1 MPNKNKS
8 QDYMLVEEES
18 INIRQEI
25 EKYAFYWK
33 WFILGAIVSL
43 ITAYV
48 YLRYTPN
55 TYEVSTTILID
66 DESNGGLPTELEAFE
81 ELGIG
86 GGNKK
91 NIENEMGILK
101 SRSLM
106 TQVVKKLELNI
117 SYFKEGNVRNTEIY
131 RDELPFKVSFFVK
144 DSIFFERDTTFTIKI
159 LSDSTFELANSKTNS
174 RVSHKYGKNV
184 QVQNAEMII
193 TPVNI
198 SSREI
203 NTTYIVNI
211 DPLKFVTNNYRKNID
226 VSLLYKKASI
236 LELKLKS
243 PVKLKAQRILDELI
257 RQYNK
262 DAIEYKSLIGNN
274 TDKFIN
280 ERLALIEEDLRKVD
294 KTAETFK
301 TTNKLTDIPLE
312 TGIVLKTNSIVEKE
326 IIDLNTQL
334 KLVNYVSEHMN
345 SNAQRLIPENLGINS
360 SDVNS
365 SSTQYNTILLERNRI
380 AQSSGKNNPVLLNL
394 DAQLAQLRS
403 SITQGL
409 SNLKH
414 SLSISLSQARSQE
427 RTIDSQISSAPRK
440 EREFRDIQRQQQIIE
455 TLYLFLLKKREENSI
470 SLAVTVPNAKLID
483 AADGSNIAVSPKRK
497 MVYGMALLLGL
508 LVPFGIIFLSFLLD
522 NKIHNQ
528 EDLEDALKTPIIGNI
543 PKTLDDNKILTKSDR
558 GNVAEAFRMLRTNMN
573 FMLGNLKEQP
583 KAIYI
588 TSTVPGE
595 GKTFVA
601 INLATVLAMS
611 NKKVLLIGA
620 DVRKPKVA
628 EYLDMTTAT
637 NGLTVFL
644 ADNSIQINQIIETA
658 KNGDFDVIQSGMVP
672 PNPSE
677 LLINGRFDEVLNYGK
692 AHYDYVIVDT
702 APVNMVTDT
711 LQIASKADLFIY
723 LVRANY
729 LDKRLLEIPKK
740 LYKEK
745 RIPNMTVVINGT
757 DVKKG
762 YGYGNGY
769 GYGYGH
775 EEEKKS
781 WFKRLTNRS

>member
-1 MPNKNKS
+1 MQKKEKF
-8 QDYMLVEEES
+8 QDYMLVDEES
-18 INIRQEI
+18 INIRQQI
-25 EKYAFYWK
+25 EKYAFHWK
-33 WFILGAIVSL
+33 WFLLGAVLSL
-43 ITAYV
+43 IAAYV

-55 TYEVSTTILID
+55 IYEVSTTILID
-66 DESNGGLPTELEAFE
+66 DEGNGGLSSELAAFE
-81 ELGIG
+81 ELGIS

-106 TQVVKKLELNI
+106 TRVVKKLDLNI
-117 SYFKEGNVRNTEIY
+117 TYFKESSVKDTEIY
-131 RDELPFKVSFFVK
+131 KEELPFKVSFFIK
-144 DSIFFERDTTFTIKI
+144 DSTFFERSTSFTIKV
-159 LSDSTFELANSKTNS
+159 LSDTSFELSNTDEAPGVTYT
-174 RVSHKYGKNV
+174 YGKSIT
-184 QVQNAEMII
+184 QRYGDFII
-193 TPVNI
+193 TPNNI
-198 SSREI
+198 SKDDI
-203 NTTYIVNI
+203 NTTYIVKTA
-211 DPLKFVTNNYRKNID
+211 PLKVVVNNYIKAID

-243 PVKLKAQRILDELI
+243 LVKLKAQRILDELI

-274 TDKFIN
+274 TDTFIN

-301 TTNKLTDIPLE
+301 TTNQLTDISLE
-312 TGIVLKTNSIVEKE
+312 TGIVLESNSSVEKE
-326 IIDLNTQL
+326 IIDLSTQL
-334 KLVNYVSEHMN
+334 KLVNYVTEHM
-345 SNAQRLIPENLGINS
+345 SSDDHTLIPENLGINA

-365 SSTQYNTILLERNRI
+365 SSNQYNEILLERNRI

-394 DAQLAQLRS
+394 DAQLSQLRS
-403 SITQGL
+403 SVAQGL
-409 SNLKH
+409 TNLKR
-414 SLSISLSQARSQE
+414 SLIISLDQARSQE
-427 RTIDSQISSAPRK
+427 RSIDSRITSAPRK

-483 AADGSNIAVSPKRK
+483 AADGSNNAVSPNRK
-497 MVYGMALLLGL
+497 MIYIIALFFGL
-508 LVPFGIIFLSFLLD
+508 VIPFVIISLIFLLD
-522 NKIHNQ
+522 TKIHNQ
-528 EDLEDALKTPIIGNI
+528 EDLEDILKTPIIGNI
-543 PKTLDDNKILTKSDR
+543 PKTLDGNKILTKSDR
-558 GNVAEAFRMLRTNMN
+558 GNVAEAFRMLRTNTN
-573 FMLGNLKEQP
+573 FMLGNLKEQS
-583 KAIYI
+583 KAIYV
-588 TSTVPGE
+588 TSTIPGE
-595 GKTFVA
+595 GKTFVS

-658 KNGDFDVIQSGMVP
+658 KNGEFDVIQSGIVP

-711 LQIASKADLFIY
+711 LQIASRADLFIY

-740 LYKEK
+740 LYNEK

-775 EEEKKS
+775 EEENKS

>member
-1 MPNKNKS
+1 MSNKEKF
-8 QDYMLVEEES
+8 QDYMLTEDES
-18 INIRQEI
+18 INIRQQI
-25 EKYAFYWK
+25 EKYVFHWK
-33 WFILGAIVSL
+33 WFALGLFLAMMG
-43 ITAYV
+43 AYL

-55 TYEVSTTILID
+55 SYEVSATILID
-66 DESNGGLPTELEAFE
+66 DEANGGLNNELAAFE

-86 GGNKK
+86 NSKK

-106 TQVVKKLELNI
+106 TRVVKKLDLNI
-117 SYFKEGNVRNTEIY
+117 SYFKEGSVRDTEIY
-131 RDELPFKVSFFVK
+131 KDELPFKTTFFVK
-144 DSIFFERDTTFTIKI
+144 DSSFFERNTSFIIKI
-159 LSDSTFELANSKTNS
+159 ISDTNFELSHSKKEKGTS
-174 RVSHKYGKNV
+174 YAYGKNV
-184 QVQNAEMII
+184 KTAYGDIII

-198 SSREI
+198 TSEDY
-203 NTTYIVNI
+203 NAVYIVKTA
-211 DPLKFVTNNYRKNID
+211 PLKSVAKNYRNSIN

-243 PVKLKAQRILDELI
+243 PVKLKAERILNELI
-257 RQYNK
+257 REYNK

-274 TDKFIN
+274 TDAFIN
-280 ERLALIEEDLRKVD
+280 ERLELIEDDLKKVD
-294 KTAETFK
+294 KTAEHFK
-301 TTNKLTDIPLE
+301 TANKLTDISLE
-312 TGIVLKTNSIVEKE
+312 TGIVLETNSVVEKE
-326 IIDLNTQL
+326 IIDLSTQL
-334 KLVNYVSEHMN
+334 KLVDYVIAHMQSGSKN
-345 SNAQRLIPENLGINS
+345 LIPENLGINS
-360 SDVNS
+360 SDVTS

-394 DAQLAQLRS
+394 DAQLSQLS
-403 SITQGL
+403 GSIAQGL
-409 SNLKH
+409 SNLKR
-414 SLSISLSQARSQE
+414 SLTISLGQAKSQE
-427 RTIDSQISSAPRK
+427 RSIDSKITSAPRK

-455 TLYLFLLKKREENSI
+455 TLYLFLLEKREENAI

-483 AADGSNIAVSPKRK
+483 AADGSDIPVGPKRK
-497 MVYGMALLLGL
+497 MIYAIALMLGL
-508 LVPFGIIFLSFLLD
+508 LIPFVFIYVLFLLD
-522 NKIHNQ
+522 NKVHNQ
-528 EDLEDALKTPIIGNI
+528 EDLEALLKTPIIGNI
-543 PKTLDDNKILTKSDR
+543 PKTLEGNKILTKSDR

-573 FMLGNLKEQP
+573 FMLGNLKEQS
-583 KAIYI
+583 KAIYV

-628 EYLDMTTAT
+628 EYLDMTEAT

-692 AHYDYVIVDT
+692 EHYDYVIVDT

-711 LQIASKADLFIY
+711 LQIASRADLFIY

-729 LDKRLLEIPKK
+729 LDSRLLEIPKK
-740 LYKEK
+740 LYNEK

>member
-1 MPNKNKS
+1 MSNQEKF

-18 INIRQEI
+18 INIRQQI
-25 EKYAFYWK
+25 EKYLFYWK
-33 WFILGAIVSL
+33 WFALGLIIAIMC
-43 ITAYV
+43 AYM

-55 TYEVSTTILID
+55 AYEVSTTILID
-66 DESNGGLPTELEAFE
+66 DEGNGGLSSELAAFE

-106 TQVVKKLELNI
+106 TRVVKKLDLNI
-117 SYFKEGNVRNTEIY
+117 SYFKEGNVRDTEIY
-131 RDELPFKVSFFVK
+131 KEELPFKASFFIK
-144 DSIFFERDTTFTIKI
+144 DSTFFDQDTSFTIKL
-159 LSDSTFELANSKTNS
+159 LSDTSFELSNTDETSGVTYT
-174 RVSHKYGKNV
+174 YGKNIV
-184 QVQNAEMII
+184 QPYGDLII
-193 TPVNI
+193 TPIDI
-198 SSREI
+198 SKDDI
-203 NTTYIVNI
+203 NTVYIVNTA
-211 DPLKFVTNNYRKNID
+211 PLKTVVNSYIRAIN
-226 VSLLYKKASI
+226 VSLLYEKASI

-243 PVKLKAQRILDELI
+243 PVKLKAQRVLDELI

-274 TDKFIN
+274 TDTFIN

-301 TTNKLTDIPLE
+301 TTNQLTDISLE
-312 TGIVLKTNSIVEKE
+312 TGIVLESNSSVEKE
-326 IIDLNTQL
+326 IIDLSTQL
-334 KLVNYVSEHMN
+334 KLVNYVTEHM
-345 SNAQRLIPENLGINS
+345 SSDDHTLIPENLGINA

-365 SSTQYNTILLERNRI
+365 SSNQYNEILLERNRI

-394 DAQLAQLRS
+394 DAQLSQLRS
-403 SITQGL
+403 SVAQGL
-409 SNLKH
+409 TNLKR
-414 SLSISLSQARSQE
+414 SLIISLDQARSQE
-427 RTIDSQISSAPRK
+427 RSIDSRITSAPRK

-483 AADGSNIAVSPKRK
+483 AADGSNNAVSPNRK
-497 MVYGMALLLGL
+497 IIYAIALFLGFL
-508 LVPFGIIFLSFLLD
+508 IPFIIISLIFILD
-522 NKIHNQ
+522 TKIHNQ
-528 EDLEDALKTPIIGNI
+528 EDLEDILKTPIIGNI
-543 PKTLDDNKILTKSDR
+543 PKTLDGNKILSKTDR

-573 FMLGNLKEQP
+573 FMLGNLKEQS
-583 KAIYI
+583 KAIYV
-588 TSTVPGE
+588 TSTIPGE
-595 GKTFVA
+595 GKTFVS

-628 EYLDMTTAT
+628 EYLDMSTAEK
-637 NGLTVFL
+637 GLTVFL
-644 ADNSIQINQIIETA
+644 ADKTIEINEIIETA
-658 KNGDFDVIQSGMVP
+658 NNGEFDLIQSGMVP

-692 AHYDYVIVDT
+692 EHYDYVIVDT

-740 LYKEK
+740 LYNEK

-775 EEEKKS
+775 EEEDKS
-781 WFKRLTNRS
+781 WFKKLINRS

>member
-1 MPNKNKS
+1 MQNKDKS

-33 WFILGAIVSL
+33 WFALCAILSL
-43 ITAYV
+43 IAAYA
-48 YLRYTPN
+48 YLQYTPN

-66 DESNGGLPTELEAFE
+66 DESNGGIPSELAAFE

-86 GGNKK
+86 GGSKK

-106 TQVVKKLELNI
+106 TRVVKKLDLNI
-117 SYFKEGNVRNTEIY
+117 SYFKEGSIRDTEVY
-131 RDELPFKVSFFVK
+131 KDELPFKVSFFVK

-159 LSDSTFELANSKTNS
+159 ISDSTFELANSEDNS
-174 RVSHKYGKNV
+174 GALLKYGDKV
-184 QVQNAEMII
+184 QISNADMMV
-193 TPVNI
+193 TPLNM

-203 NTTYIVNI
+203 NTTYILNI
-211 DPLKFVTNNYRKNID
+211 NPLKSVTNKYRNSID

-280 ERLALIEEDLRKVD
+280 ERLELIEEDLKKVD
-294 KTAETFK
+294 KTAEIFK
-301 TTNKLTDIPLE
+301 TTNQLTDIPLE
-312 TGIVLKTNSIVEKE
+312 TGIVLETNSIVEKE

-334 KLVNYVSEHMN
+334 KLVNYVTEHMSSGTHN
-345 SNAQRLIPENLGINS
+345 LIPENLGINS
-360 SDVNS
+360 NEVNS
-365 SSTQYNTILLERNRI
+365 NSTQYNTILLERNRI

-394 DAQLAQLRS
+394 DAQLTQLRS
-403 SITQGL
+403 SMSQGL
-409 SNLKH
+409 ANLKR
-414 SLSISLSQARSQE
+414 SLSVSLDQAKSQE
-427 RTIDSQISSAPRK
+427 RSIDSRITSAPRK

-543 PKTLDDNKILTKSDR
+543 PKTLDDNKILSKADR

-573 FMLGNLKEQP
+573 FMLGNLKDQS

-628 EYLDMTTAT
+628 EYLDMSTADK
-637 NGLTVFL
+637 GLTVFL
-644 ADNSIQINQIIETA
+644 ADKSIAINEIIETA
-658 KNGDFDVIQSGMVP
+658 NNGEFDLIQSGMVP

-692 AHYDYVIVDT
+692 VHYDYVIVDT

-740 LYKEK
+740 LYNEK

-757 DVKKG
+757 DIKKG

-775 EEEKKS
+775 EQEKKS
-781 WFKRLTNRS
+781 WFNRLKNRS

>member
-1 MPNKNKS
+1 MSNKEKF
-8 QDYMLVEEES
+8 QDYMLAEDDS
-18 INIRQEI
+18 INIRQQI
-25 EKYAFYWK
+25 EKYAYHWK
-33 WFILGAIVSL
+33 WFALGL
-43 ITAYV
+43 IIALMGAYF

-55 TYEVSTTILID
+55 SYEVSATILID
-66 DESNGGLPTELEAFE
+66 DESNGGLSNELAAFE

-86 GGNKK
+86 NSKK

-106 TQVVKKLELNI
+106 TRVVKKLDLNI
-117 SYFKEGNVRNTEIY
+117 SYFKEGQVRDTEIY
-131 RDELPFKVSFFVK
+131 KDELPFKTSIFVK
-144 DSIFFERDTTFTIKI
+144 DSTFFERNTSFLIKI
-159 LSDSTFELANSKTNS
+159 VSDTSFELAHSKKAS
-174 RVSHKYGKNV
+174 GVSYTFGKNIPTAYGEV
-184 QVQNAEMII
+184 VI

-198 SSREI
+198 TPKDY
-203 NTTYIVNI
+203 NTVYIVRTAPI
-211 DPLKFVTNNYRKNID
+211 KAVAKSYRNGIN

-243 PVKLKAQRILDELI
+243 PVKLKAERIINELI
-257 RQYNK
+257 REYNR

-274 TDKFIN
+274 TDAFIN
-280 ERLALIEEDLRKVD
+280 ERLEIIEEDLKKVD
-294 KTAETFK
+294 KTAENFK
-301 TTNKLTDIPLE
+301 TANKLTDISME
-312 TGIVLKTNSIVEKE
+312 TGIVLETNSLVEKE
-326 IIDLNTQL
+326 IVDLSTQL
-334 KLVNYVSEHMN
+334 KLVDYVMDHMESGSKN
-345 SNAQRLIPENLGINS
+345 LIPENLGINS
-360 SDVNS
+360 SDVTS

-394 DAQLAQLRS
+394 DAQLSQLQS
-403 SITQGL
+403 SISQGL
-409 SNLKH
+409 TNLKR
-414 SLSISLSQARSQE
+414 SLTISLGQAKSQE
-427 RTIDSQISSAPRK
+427 RTIDGKITSAPRK
-440 EREFRDIQRQQQIIE
+440 EREYRDIQRQQQIIE
-455 TLYLFLLKKREENSI
+455 TLYLFLLEKREENAI

-483 AADGSNIAVSPKRK
+483 AADGNDIAVSPKRK
-497 MVYGMALLLGL
+497 MIYAIALMLGL
-508 LVPFGIIFLSFLLD
+508 LIPFVIIYVLFLLD

-528 EDLEDALKTPIIGNI
+528 EDLEAILKTPIIGNI
-543 PKTLDDNKILTKSDR
+543 PKTLDDNKILSKADR

-573 FMLGNLKEQP
+573 FMLGNLKDQS

-628 EYLDMTTAT
+628 EYLDMTEAST
-637 NGLTVFL
+637 GLTVFL
-644 ADNSIQINQIIETA
+644 ADKSIQINQIIETA

-692 AHYDYVIVDT
+692 EHYDYVIVDT

-711 LQIASKADLFIY
+711 LQIASRADLFIY

-729 LDKRLLEIPKK
+729 LDSRLLEIPKK
-740 LYKEK
+740 LYQEK

>member
-1 MPNKNKS
+1 MQNKEKF
-8 QDYMLVEEES
+8 QDYMLVDEES
-18 INIRQEI
+18 INIRQQI
-25 EKYAFYWK
+25 EKYAFHWK
-33 WFILGAIVSL
+33 WFALGAILSL
-43 ITAYV
+43 IAAYV

-55 TYEVSTTILID
+55 IYEVSTTILID
-66 DESNGGLPTELEAFE
+66 DEGNGGLSSELAAFE

-106 TQVVKKLELNI
+106 TRVVKKLDLNI
-117 SYFKEGNVRNTEIY
+117 TYFEESSVKDTEIY
-131 RDELPFKVSFFVK
+131 KEELPFKASFFIK
-144 DSIFFERDTTFTIKI
+144 DSTFFERGTSFTIKV
-159 LSDSTFELANSKTNS
+159 LTDTSFELSSTDEKSGVTYT
-174 RVSHKYGKNV
+174 YGESIS
-184 QVQNAEMII
+184 QQYGDIII
-193 TPVNI
+193 TPNNI
-198 SSREI
+198 SKDDI
-203 NTTYIVNI
+203 NTVYIVKTA
-211 DPLKFVTNNYRKNID
+211 PLKAVVNNYINAID

-243 PVKLKAQRILDELI
+243 LVKLKAQRILDELI

-274 TDKFIN
+274 TDTFIN

-294 KTAETFK
+294 KTAESFK
-301 TTNKLTDIPLE
+301 TTNQLTDISLE
-312 TGIVLKTNSIVEKE
+312 TGIVLESNSTVEKE
-326 IIDLNTQL
+326 IIDLSTQL
-334 KLVNYVSEHMN
+334 KLVNYVTEHM
-345 SNAQRLIPENLGINS
+345 SSGDHSLIPENLGINA

-365 SSTQYNTILLERNRI
+365 SSNQYNEILLERNRI
-380 AQSSGKNNPVLLNL
+380 AQSSGKSNPVLLNL
-394 DAQLAQLRS
+394 DAQLSQLRS
-403 SITQGL
+403 SVAQGL
-409 SNLKH
+409 TNLKR
-414 SLSISLSQARSQE
+414 SLTISLDQARSQE
-427 RTIDSQISSAPRK
+427 RSIDSRISSAPRK

-483 AADGSNIAVSPKRK
+483 AADGSNNAVSPNRK
-497 MVYGMALLLGL
+497 IIYIIALFFGL
-508 LVPFGIIFLSFLLD
+508 VIPFVIISLIFILD
-522 NKIHNQ
+522 TKIHNQ
-528 EDLEDALKTPIIGNI
+528 EDLEDILKTPIIGNI
-543 PKTLDDNKILTKSDR
+543 PKTIDDNKILTKSDR

-573 FMLGNLKEQP
+573 FMLGNLKEQS
-583 KAIYI
+583 KAIYV
-588 TSTVPGE
+588 TSTIPGE
-595 GKTFVA
+595 GKTFVS

-692 AHYDYVIVDT
+692 EHYDYVIVDT

-740 LYKEK
+740 LYNEK

-775 EEEKKS
+775 EEEKNS
-781 WFKRLTNRS
+781 WLKRLTNRS

>member
-1 MPNKNKS
+1 MSNQEKF
-8 QDYMLVEEES
+8 QDFMLVEEES
-18 INIRQEI
+18 INIRQQI
-25 EKYAFYWK
+25 EKYLFYWK
-33 WFILGAIVSL
+33 WFALGLIMAIMSA
-43 ITAYV
+43 IV

-55 TYEVSTTILID
+55 SYEVSTTILID
-66 DESNGGLPTELEAFE
+66 DEGNGGLSSELAAFE

-106 TQVVKKLELNI
+106 TRVVKKLDLNI
-117 SYFKEGNVRNTEIY
+117 SYFKEGNVRDTEIY
-131 RDELPFKVSFFVK
+131 KEELPFKASFFIK
-144 DSIFFERDTTFTIKI
+144 DSTFFDQGTSFTIKVLSDTTFE
-159 LSDSTFELANSKTNS
+159 LSSTDEKSGVTYT
-174 RVSHKYGKNV
+174 YGESII
-184 QVQNAEMII
+184 QQYGDLII
-193 TPVNI
+193 TPIDI
-198 SSREI
+198 SKDDI
-203 NTTYIVNI
+203 NTVYIVNTA
-211 DPLKFVTNNYRKNID
+211 PLKAVVNSYIRAIN
-226 VSLLYKKASI
+226 VSLLYEKASI

-243 PVKLKAQRILDELI
+243 PVKLKAQRVLDELI

-280 ERLALIEEDLRKVD
+280 ERLELIEEDLKKVD

-301 TTNKLTDIPLE
+301 TTNQLTDIPLE
-312 TGIVLKTNSIVEKE
+312 TGIVLETNSVVEKE

-334 KLVNYVSEHMN
+334 KLVNYVTEHM
-345 SNAQRLIPENLGINS
+345 SSGDHSLIPENLGINA

-365 SSTQYNTILLERNRI
+365 SSNQYNEILLERNRI
-380 AQSSGKNNPVLLNL
+380 AQSSGKSNPVLLNL
-394 DAQLAQLRS
+394 EAQLSQLRS
-403 SITQGL
+403 SVSQGL
-409 SNLKH
+409 TNLKR
-414 SLSISLSQARSQE
+414 SLSISLEQAKSQE
-427 RTIDSQISSAPRK
+427 RSIDSRITSAPRK

-483 AADGSNIAVSPKRK
+483 AADGNDDAVSPKRK
-497 MVYGMALLLGL
+497 MIYAVALFLGL
-508 LVPFGIIFLSFLLD
+508 LIPFVILSLIFILD
-522 NKIHNQ
+522 TKIHNQ
-528 EDLEDALKTPIIGNI
+528 EDLEDVLKTPIIGNI
-543 PKTLDDNKILTKSDR
+543 PKTLDGNKILTKSDR

-573 FMLGNLKEQP
+573 FMLGNLKEQS
-583 KAIYI
+583 KAIYV
-588 TSTVPGE
+588 TSTIPGE
-595 GKTFVA
+595 GKTFVS

-628 EYLDMTTAT
+628 EYLDMTEAT

-644 ADNSIQINQIIETA
+644 ADKSIQINQIIETA

-692 AHYDYVIVDT
+692 EHYDYVIVDT

-740 LYKEK
+740 LYNEK

-781 WFKRLTNRS
+781 WLKRLTNRS